1 MSKNILSHMM
11 ITYISSMKGYFFMKE
26 RAKIAVLGGDMRQYV
41 AAVRLSERGAQIYA
55 YGISFGAEDTSEV
68 KMCQNI
74 DEALDGADGVI
85 LPLPVTADGISL
97 NCPAIKSNERITL
110 EMIIDLIDPPCCICG
125 GRIPES
131 VKVKAQT
138 KGLCVYDYFEDE
150 RLQIK
155 NAYITAEAALSI
167 AMNSLDMCVKDARLV
182 ITGTGRISRLLAD
195 LLIRIGADVTVVARN
210 ADSLTYFEIMGCK
223 TAQIKEGTEWNRRFT
238 TGYDIIFNTVPA
250 WLFDRG
256 FLELADKKMLI
267 IELASAPGGVDICA
281 ARELSSNVLWASSL
295 PGKYA
300 PHSAGILIA
309 ECIADILSREGI
321 NVV

>member
-1 MSKNILSHMM
+1 MM
-11 ITYISSMKGYFFMKE
+11 ITYISSMKGYFFMND
-26 RAKIAVLGGDMRQYV
+26 RARIAVLGGDMRQYAV
-41 AAVRLSERGAQIYA
+41 AKDLSERGAEIYA
-55 YGISFGAEDTSEV
+55 YGLSCGSVDASGVTVCETLE
-68 KMCQNI
+68 
-74 DEALDGADGVI
+74 EAVTDAAAVI

-110 EMIIDLIDPPCCICG
+110 DRIIDNIASPCCICG

-131 VKVKAQT
+131 VRVKAQT
-138 KGLCVYDYFEDE
+138 KGIAVYDYFEEE

-182 ITGTGRISRLLAD
+182 VTGTGRIARLLSE
-195 LLIRIGADVTVVARN
+195 LLVRIGADVTVAARN
-210 ADSLTYFEIMGCK
+210 ADSLAYFELIGCK
-223 TAQIKEGTEWNRRFT
+223 TVQIKDGAEWNRRFMR
-238 TGYDIIFNTVPA
+238 GYDIIFNTVPA

-256 FLELADKKMLI
+256 FLERADKRTMI

-300 PHSAGILIA
+300 PHSAGVLIA
-309 ECIADILSREGI
+309 ECIWDILSREGI
-321 NVV
+321 GV